1 MDHSTPQPLILSIL
15 PTEPEQ
21 GLVNH
26 FSEASYGPVG
36 AQGRLPQNVSQQHMD
51 YFEFKSFKKHVVAK
65 EEDGEGREWEFGVI
79 RCNYLYIKWINN
91 KVLLCSTGNYVHYP
105 VRDHHGEEYE
115 QEYIL
120 HN

>member
-1 MDHSTPQPLILSIL
+1 MDHSTPQPLIPIIL

-26 FSEASYGPVG
+26 FSEASYGPLG
-36 AQGRLPQNVSQQHMD
+36 AQGRLAQNVSQQHTD
-51 YFEFKSFKKHVVAK
+51 YFEFKSFKKHVVAN
-65 EEDGEGREWEFGVI
+65 EEDGEGREWEFGVV

-91 KVLLCSTGNYVHYP
+91 KLLLYSTGNYIQYP
-105 VRDHHGEEYE
+105 VRNHHGEEYE

>member
-65 EEDGEGREWEFGVI
+65 EEDGEGEGVGVWG
-79 RCNYLYIKWINN
+79 YQMQ
-91 KVLLCSTGNYVHYP
+91 LLVYKMDKQQGPTV
-105 VRDHHGEEYE
+105 
-115 QEYIL
+115 
-120 HN
+120 